1 MSIFVEDVAF
11 FGTNADCLMTW
22 RLLVLV
28 SAALILYFKIISIVI
43 SALRIEEKIEI
54 LKLPGASATVE
65 KV

>member
-1 MSIFVEDVAF
+1 M
-11 FGTNADCLMTW
+11 DCLITW

-28 SAALILYFKIISIVI
+28 SAALILNFKIISIVI
-43 SALRIEEKIEI
+43 SALRIEEKVEI